1 MRKQNSIN
9 YETSLGLFDANAGTE
24 DRGSYFKINGGES
37 PLVINIPTSIM
48 HRLYRVGQA
57 YNARQLRYFESDV
70 KIIIGNVELPE
81 FVKDLNVLLSLV
93 NDDVLHVYVNKLLDA
108 LTLKTGLK
116 GKSIAVSTGCYFG

>member
-1 MRKQNSIN
+1 MRKQNSIS
-9 YETSLGLFDANAGTE
+9 YETSLGLFDANADTE
-24 DRGSYFKINGGES
+24 DRGSYFKINGGEN
-37 PLVINIPTSIM
+37 PLIINIPTSIM

-57 YNARQLRYFESDV
+57 YNTRQLRYFESDV

-81 FVKDLNVLLSLV
+81 FVKDLSTLLSLV